1 MVVDDSRNLHVH
13 VVPSALDCFYSC
25 GCPTDGEWFTPGT
38 LLKMTP
44 EPESFER
51 KDKMTHAFIWKISL
65 SARRTAHKN
74 TTMLSRSRGQWTN
87 ISAVVFVELFR
98 TNPLRPYSLRE
109 GKFTLS
115 WDQIKKQYQHLAL
128 GKILCSLSIL
138 SFTPSLPLLWCFN
151 IWRTE
156 CMCACMD
163 TLDYPT
169 CVFVWVNGSIS

>member
-1 MVVDDSRNLHVH
+1 MVVDDSRNEHVH
-13 VVPSALDCFYSC
+13 VVPSAFDCFYSC

-74 TTMLSRSRGQWTN
+74 TTMLSRSRGQWTK
-87 ISAVVFVELFR
+87 ISAVFFVELFGR
-98 TNPLRPYSLRE
+98 TLCGL
-109 GKFTLS
+109 TL
-115 WDQIKKQYQHLAL
+115 WEKGNLHWFGIKSRNNINTLHWAKSSA
-128 GKILCSLSIL
+128 LSIL
-138 SFTPSLPLLWCFN
+138 SFTPSLSLLWCFN

-163 TLDYPT
+163 T
-169 CVFVWVNGSIS
+169 